1 MVRLHTMYSLL
12 LFSLKKHP
20 FIGKGEVGW
29 NGGFQRGDLEG
40 GQHLECK

>member
-1 MVRLHTMYSLL
+1 MYSLL

-29 NGGFQRGDLEG
+29 NGRFAEGRPERGTTFEM
-40 GQHLECK
+40 